1 MGLLQRLKNAK
12 NALLNKTTVIGR
24 DDDLLEWLGVNPEGM
39 TKGELSEATY
49 FACIKRLSEGIGKLP
64 IKHYIKTENGRA
76 RADPKDKIDYL
87 LTVRPNPIMTP
98 TTFWTTV
105 EFNAQHYGNSYVW
118 IQSSRDRKRNRR
130 VHALWIMPSKN
141 VTPLVDDKGI
151 FAGKGQVWYDYTDE
165 YSGEQYLFNC
175 KDVMHFKTWYSVDGL
190 TGISVRD
197 ALKMNVDGA
206 MSNEKFLNNLYKN
219 GLSASMAL
227 QFTSE
232 IDEGRRNKLIEKY
245 KKLLAGPKNA
255 GNVIPVPPGMQLQP
269 LSYKLTDSQFLEL
282 KKYSASRIAAAFG
295 VKPSQ
300 INDYDKSSYSSSEM
314 QSLDFLIDTIMIRLK
329 QYEEEM
335 GYKLL
340 GAERM
345 NAGEYF
351 KFNEKAILRTNSE
364 TQQKIL
370 CGYVNHGVYTVNEIR
385 EELDMEAKEG
395 GDQLIVN
402 GTYIPL
408 KDVGTQYGT
417 GGNEESEGDDKEE

>member
-1 MGLLQRLKNAK
+1 MGLLQRLIKAK

-24 DDDLLEWLGVNPEGM
+24 DDDLLEWLGVDPEGM

-49 FACIKRLSEGIGKLP
+49 FACMKRLSEGIGKLP
-64 IKHYIKTENGRA
+64 IKHYVKTKNGRA

-87 LTVRPNPIMTP
+87 LAIRPNQFMTP

-105 EFNAQHYGNSYVW
+105 ELNVQHYGNGYVW
-118 IQSSRDRKRNRR
+118 IQTSWDKKKKRT
-130 VHALWIMPSKN
+130 VHALWIMPSKD
-141 VTPLVDDKGI
+141 VTVLIDDKGI
-151 FAGKGQVWYDYTDE
+151 FGGKGQIWYDYVDRYSSEE
-165 YSGEQYLFNC
+165 YVFNH
-175 KDVMHFKTWYSVDGL
+175 KDVMHFKTWYSTDGIV
-190 TGISVRD
+190 GISVRD

-206 MSNEKFLNNLYKN
+206 MNNEKFLNNLYKN

-232 IDEGRRNKLIEKY
+232 LDEGRQRKLIEKF
-245 KKLLAGPKNA
+245 KGLLAGPKNA
-255 GNVIPVPPGMQLQP
+255 GNIIPVPPGMQLQP

-314 QSLDFLIDTIMIRLK
+314 QNLDFLIDTEAIRLK
-329 QYEEEM
+329 LYEEEM

-345 NAGEYF
+345 LRGEYF
-351 KFNEKAILRTNSE
+351 KFNEKAALRTDSE

-370 CGYVNHGVYTVNEIR
+370 CGYVNHGVYTVNEVR

-417 GGNEESEGDDKEE
+417 GGNEENEGDEE

>member
-1 MGLLQRLKNAK
+1 MGLLQRLINAK

-24 DDDLLEWLGVNPEGM
+24 DDDLLEWLGIDPEGM

-49 FACIKRLSEGIGKLP
+49 FACMKRLSEGIGKLP
-64 IKHYIKTENGRA
+64 IKHYVKTENGRA

-87 LTVRPNPIMTP
+87 LAIRPNQFMTP

-105 EFNAQHYGNSYVW
+105 ELNVQHYGNGYVW
-118 IQSSRDRKRNRR
+118 IQTSWDKKKKRT
-130 VHALWIMPSKN
+130 VHALWIMPSKD
-141 VTPLVDDKGI
+141 VTVLIDDKGI
-151 FAGKGQVWYDYTDE
+151 FGGKGQIWYDYVDRYSSKE
-165 YSGEQYLFNC
+165 YVFSH
-175 KDVMHFKTWYSVDGL
+175 KDVMHFKTWYSTDGIV
-190 TGISVRD
+190 GISVRD

-206 MSNEKFLNNLYKN
+206 INNEKFLNNLYKN

-314 QSLDFLIDTIMIRLK
+314 QNLDFLIDTEAIRLK
-329 QYEEEM
+329 LYEEEM

-345 NAGEYF
+345 LKGEYF
-351 KFNEKAILRTNSE
+351 KFNEKATLRTDSE

-370 CGYVNHGVYTVNEIR
+370 CGYVNHGVYTVNEVR

-417 GGNEESEGDDKEE
+417 GGNAESEGDDKEE

>member
-1 MGLLQRLKNAK
+1 M
-12 NALLNKTTVIGR
+12 
-24 DDDLLEWLGVNPEGM
+24 
-39 TKGELSEATY
+39 
-49 FACIKRLSEGIGKLP
+49 
-64 IKHYIKTENGRA
+64 
-76 RADPKDKIDYL
+76 
-87 LTVRPNPIMTP
+87 P
-98 TTFWTTV
+98 T
-105 EFNAQHYGNSYVW
+105 N
-118 IQSSRDRKRNRR
+118 
-130 VHALWIMPSKN
+130 N

-206 MSNEKFLNNLYKN
+206 MNNEKFLNNLYKN

-370 CGYVNHGVYTVNEIR
+370 CGYVNHRLYTVNEIR

-417 GGNEESEGDDKEE
+417 GGNEESEGDEE

>member
-1 MGLLQRLKNAK
+1 MGLLQRLINAK

-24 DDDLLEWLGVNPEGM
+24 DDDLLEWLGIDPEGM

-49 FACIKRLSEGIGKLP
+49 FACMKRLSEGIGKLP
-64 IKHYIKTENGRA
+64 IKHYVKTENGRA

-87 LTVRPNPIMTP
+87 LTIRPNQFMTP

-105 EFNAQHYGNSYVW
+105 ELNVQHYGNGYVW
-118 IQSSRDRKRNRR
+118 VQTSWDNKKKKRT
-130 VHALWIMPSKN
+130 VHALWIMPSKD
-141 VTPLVDDKGI
+141 VTVLMDDKGI
-151 FAGKGQVWYDYTDE
+151 FGGKGQIWYDYVDRYSSKE
-165 YSGEQYLFNC
+165 YVFSH
-175 KDVMHFKTWYSVDGL
+175 KDVMHFKTWYSTDGIV
-190 TGISVRD
+190 GISVRD

-206 MSNEKFLNNLYKN
+206 MNNEKFLNNLYKN

-232 IDEGRRNKLIEKY
+232 LDEKRRRQLVEKF
-245 KKLLAGPKNA
+245 KDLLVGPKNA

-314 QSLDFLIDTIMIRLK
+314 QNLDFLIDTEAIRLK
-329 QYEEEM
+329 LYEEEM

-345 NAGEYF
+345 LRGEYF
-351 KFNEKAILRTNSE
+351 KFNEKATLRTDSE

-370 CGYVNHGVYTVNEIR
+370 CGYVNHGIYTVNEVR

-417 GGNEESEGDDKEE
+417 GGNEESEGDEE